1 MNSEE
6 RSLLLRALSERI
18 PYQTAIEPLDG
29 SPAGILKCTD
39 WEGHVWITGRKDP
52 YDIEEV
58 RPLLRKF
65 EDLSRQ
71 EVTEIFTKIV
81 GPDITTGPG
90 PDQWFF
96 TEEGQPACENE
107 QYSLFF
113 APDIIDTY
121 LDALRTNW
129 VDIQGLIDRGLAIR
143 VNSMNNPYYL
153 KFSKEEDL
161 EPTDVN
167 PVTFDVS
174 NWMVLPL
181 KK

>member
-1 MNSEE
+1 MNASD

-18 PYQTAIEPLDG
+18 PYQTALEPLDG

-39 WEGHVWITGRKDP
+39 WEGRVWITGRDQA
-52 YDIEEV
+52 YDVEEV

-65 EDLSRQ
+65 EDLSRK
-71 EVTEIFTKIV
+71 EIAEIFKKIV
-81 GPDITTGPG
+81 GPDVTIGPG
-90 PDQWFF
+90 PDQWYF
-96 TEEGQPACENE
+96 TEEGEPICENE

-113 APDIIDTY
+113 TPDIIDIY
-121 LDALRTNW
+121 LDSLRSHW
-129 VDIQGLIDRGLAIR
+129 VDTQELIDHDLAIR
-143 VNSMNNPYYL
+143 VNNINNPYCL
-153 KFSKEEDL
+153 KSPDEDL
-161 EPTDVN
+161 KPTTIN